1 MWKHKC
7 GRDKNTFVT
16 ASLKTTFDQQGQM
29 SPKKKLTAFC
39 CLSWWG
45 DQGMQLFSKHDVFK
59 HFLMKINICTLISIN
74 ITGYSCW
81 FLCSDS
87 GTGTLPLLQTQ
98 LTPARMQGELTTSFT
113 LQYSTHTEYFVSL
126 ATQISLG
133 KQSLCFCV
141 VQLSEDILSL
151 PEVS

>member
-1 MWKHKC
+1 MWQ
-7 GRDKNTFVT
+7 RQNTFVT
-16 ASLKTTFDQQGQM
+16 ASLKTTFDQQGQL
-29 SPKKKLTAFC
+29 SPKKNLTAFC

-45 DQGMQLFSKHDVFK
+45 DQGMQCLNTD
-59 HFLMKINICTLISIN
+59 FLMKINICTLISTN

-98 LTPARMQGELTTSFT
+98 LTPPRMRGELTTSFT

-126 ATQISLG
+126 ATLISLG

-141 VQLSEDILSL
+141 VQLSEGILSL